1 MPIFMDLHRGSDFK
15 VPPTLDD
22 IMHLH
27 AADVAVQQRLGVK
40 IFQYWINEQA
50 GLVFCLMEGP
60 DRETC
65 LAVHRESHGNLP
77 CNIIELN
84 GSEYM
89 TFMGD
94 EFKANKFDIVERIDG
109 TLDTGY
115 RIIMATDLIS
125 MTEDDSFRK
134 TIDDIIKNWGGR
146 YVNRPGSRELIVFT
160 IGQSAIDCALDIIR
174 SAQNL
179 PANTNEL
186 RIGISAGEPVT
197 ARQQDIFA
205 DAIRLANHLCD
216 IAGKNQVVISSLTKE
231 LTRQP
236 ELHRIKQ
243 KDSLKILSL
252 EEEQFLDLLVEN
264 ISSLLSET
272 SLNIEGL
279 SKSMGMSRSKLY
291 RKITELTGQS
301 ANSLIREL
309 RMQKALKLI
318 RNKYGNVTQVSL
330 EVGIANA
337 SFFAKSFQ
345 NRFGLSPSTALKI
358 YS

>member
-1 MPIFMDLHRGSDFK
+1 MPIFMDLHRASDFK
-15 VPPTLDD
+15 VQPTLDD

-27 AADVAVQQRLGVK
+27 AADVVVQQRLGVK

-65 LAVHRESHGNLP
+65 LAVHRESHGSLP

-94 EFKANKFDIVERIDG
+94 EYKANKFDIVERHDG

-125 MTEDDSFRK
+125 TMEDDSFRK
-134 TIDDIIKNWGGR
+134 IIDDIIKNWGGR

-160 IGQSAIDCALDIIR
+160 IGQSAIDCALDIMR
-174 SAQNL
+174 SVQNL
-179 PANTNEL
+179 PTETNEL

-197 ARQQDIFA
+197 ARQQDIFG
-205 DAIRLANHLCD
+205 DAVRLANRLCD
-216 IAGKNQVVISSLTKE
+216 IAQKNQIVISSLAKE
-231 LTRQP
+231 LTRQA
-236 ELHRIKQ
+236 ELHGSKQ
-243 KDSLKILSL
+243 KGSLKILSP
-252 EEEQFLDLLVEN
+252 EEEQFLDLIVEN
-264 ISSLLSET
+264 INSLLSEA
-272 SLNIEGL
+272 SLNIQSL

-291 RKITELTGQS
+291 RKITELTGHS

-318 RNKYGNVTQVSL
+318 RNKYGNVAQVSL
-330 EVGIANA
+330 EVGITNP

-345 NRFGLSPSTALKI
+345 KRFGVSPSTALKQ

>member
-1 MPIFMDLHRGSDFK
+1 MPIFMDLHRASDFK
-15 VPPTLDD
+15 VPPTLND

-40 IFQYWINEQA
+40 IFQYWVNDKA

-60 DRETC
+60 DKETC

-94 EFKANKFDIVERIDG
+94 EYKANKFDIVERHDG

-115 RIIMATDLIS
+115 RVIMATDLIS
-125 MTEDDSFRK
+125 ITEDNFFREI
-134 TIDDIIKNWGGR
+134 IDDIIKNWGGR

-160 IGQSAIDCALDIIR
+160 IGQSAIDCALDIIS

-197 ARQQDIFA
+197 ATQQDIFA
-205 DAIRLANHLCD
+205 DAVRLANRLCD
-216 IAGKNQVVISSLTKE
+216 IAQKNQIVISSLAKE
-231 LTRQP
+231 LTHQP
-236 ELHRIKQ
+236 ELHGSKQ
-243 KDSLKILSL
+243 KGSLKILSA
-252 EEEQFLDLLVEN
+252 EEEQFLNLLVEN
-264 ISSLLSET
+264 ITSLLSET
-272 SLNIEGL
+272 SLNIESL
-279 SKSMGMSRSKLY
+279 SKNMGMSRSKLY
-291 RKITELTGQS
+291 RKITGLTGKS

-318 RNKYGNVTQVSL
+318 KNKYGNVAQVSL
-330 EVGIANA
+330 EVGIMNP
-337 SFFAKSFQ
+337 SFFAKNFQ
-345 NRFGLSPSTALKI
+345 NRFGFSPSTALKM